1 MSTPARQL
9 VRVCADGCG
18 PDFIW
23 PETPEHCSNCG
34 AATVE
39 RETAESQRDRY
50 REALER
56 VAHGDSARLLGPT
69 LARQMETIARDAL
82 RGDPA

>member
-1 MSTPARQL
+1 MSARQL

-34 AATVE
+34 AATIE

-50 REALER
+50 REALLTWADRIER
-56 VAHGDSARLLGPT
+56 DRRESDKV
-69 LARQMETIARDAL
+69 LAYAQSMRREALRDA
-82 RGDPA
+82 